1 MITYMSICKI
11 FLWAISNQVG
21 ASLLMMNKPA
31 MRNTLAIEIRM
42 MPEMQKYD
50 FFRIEYPAVAMMN
63 AVYRYMIALPLH
75 ECPIAMF
82 V

>member
-1 MITYMSICKI
+1 MITYMSIWKI

-31 MRNTLAIEIRM
+31 MRNTLAIEIKM
-42 MPEMQKYD
+42 MPEMQKND
-50 FFRIEYPAVAMMN
+50 FFRIEYPAVAMMK